1 MVLILGLVS
10 GGYGRRRYDGMLR
23 GTVGRGRVELLG
35 LCGVVYLGGCREAV
49 EGVAAGSLVG
59 PVGLEGR
66 VYDLGIWE
74 V

>member
-10 GGYGRRRYDGMLR
+10 VVCGKCPLDGMLR
-23 GTVGRGRVELLG
+23 GTVGHGRVELLG
-35 LCGVVYLGGCREAV
+35 WCEVVCLEGCREAV
-49 EGVAAGSLVG
+49 EGVAAGSPVG

-66 VYDLGIWE
+66 VYGLGMWE